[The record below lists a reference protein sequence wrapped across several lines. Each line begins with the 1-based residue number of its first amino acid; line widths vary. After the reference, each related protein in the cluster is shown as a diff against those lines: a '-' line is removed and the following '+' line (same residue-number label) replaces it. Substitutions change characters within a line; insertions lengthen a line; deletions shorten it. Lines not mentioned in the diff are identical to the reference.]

1 MKKIIKKIV
10 YWLQNLISKRT
21 DAAVLIGLSLI
32 FLSAFNYP
40 NIAVQAATLTPEA
53 TEYNVPNPNNRINV
67 DNNNPIENLQAN
79 LKNTADN
86 VREKLNL
93 DEPLP
98 ESTKDFLQSTEQKID
113 ETVEPITGKQ
123 KYYDHN

>member
-1 MKKIIKKIV
+1 MKRLIKKIV

-32 FLSAFNYP
+32 FISAFSYP
-40 NIAVQAATLTPEA
+40 NIAVQAVTLTPEA
-53 TEYNVPNPNNRINV
+53 TEYHVPNPDNRINL
-67 DNNNPIENLQAN
+67 DNNNPIENLQEN
-79 LKNTADN
+79 LKYTADN

-98 ESTKDFLQSTEQKID
+98 KSTKDFLRSTEQKID
-113 ETVEPITGKQ
+113 ETVEPITGNQ